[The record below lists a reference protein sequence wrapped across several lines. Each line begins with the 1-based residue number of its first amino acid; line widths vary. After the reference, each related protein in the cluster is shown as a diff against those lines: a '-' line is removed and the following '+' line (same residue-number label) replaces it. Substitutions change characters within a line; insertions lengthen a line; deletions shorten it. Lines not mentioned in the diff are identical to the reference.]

1 MSEKVS
7 VYYLELHHPRDGK
20 NRYKID
26 GQITVGSASSNNV
39 YLTDLDLAPRHCI
52 FRVHQEILT
61 IFQVAETGTSK
72 IGSQALENSRMY
84 ILEKGDKVFL
94 QDIKCIIRVEK
105 EVVEEDEED
114 DEVEELEEQTIDE
127 DKTDEGFEVPNLDE
141 EFDDD
146 EEAEKVSF
154 FSKLKS
160 KLFRKKVIIVD
171 DDDDDEDNE
180 EEEAEEEVSQEEKMK
195 SSIYIP
201 KATVD
206 TEDEKPEK
214 KKKKKKEKIDRSS
227 MPAFFARVLAFVC
240 EIIIAFAF
248 VSNVVPI
255 LDLSSIYEQLFL
267 DVSPL
272 ITRGLDYISPY
283 LEDKISLL
291 SFINTFNF
299 IAIFSTW
306 LVLNLMSNLILSV
319 NYGLA
324 LVFVRTEGSFV
335 TARIKGL
342 ARFILSLITSPLLI
356 FDAPAL
362 IKKRTL
368 KEVLTGSELSY
379 RHGLLKIFGNLIVL
393 PAFTI
398 AIVLLPVVIEP
409 QLLEGPILNQD
420 LAIKEQKSDMVL
432 QTHPLRSLHVAIS
445 YDQNIKNDWAYS
457 PFINGKKNQLIS
469 GMRFIRSVG
478 ERVDVVSIGP
488 LSKVLLPTNLI
499 KTIAKLDPFFKNK
512 YPSLI
517 ENIDKPEF
525 NKEKDSDSIALFI
538 DTLGLNQDTL
548 PRFLSERGPTLTPYF
563 ELKKYLMSQLNIQS
577 TNEVSAKFFGN
588 KKVIVIYPSNI
599 RSTMTFIRA
608 GELVTL
614 TISSRQ
620 GARPAI
626 EKFVRTFFSNVSPLL
641 DNASISPDQA
651 GKWTAFDFYDYF
663 NSKSPKPLSPN
674 SEAALRNFMN
684 DILLQRQN
692 HLWATQTI
700 ELDYRKSME
709 TLQEIVQP
717 GQDPWAS
724 TIFNAMNV
732 DQALW
737 QTPPSTET
745 PDAQNESN

>member
-26 GQITVGSASSNNV
+26 GQITVGSASSNNI
-39 YLTDLDLAPRHCI
+39 YLSDLDLAPRHCI

-61 IFQVAETGTSK
+61 IFQVAESGTSK
-72 IGSQALENSRMY
+72 IGSQELENSRMY

-105 EVVEEDEED
+105 EVVQEED
-114 DEVEELEEQTIDE
+114 DEEEIEDEETVDE

-141 EFDDD
+141 EFDDED
-146 EEAEKVSF
+146 EEIEKVSF
-154 FSKLKS
+154 LSKLKS
-160 KLFRKKVIIVD
+160 KLFKKKEIIIE
-171 DDDDDEDNE
+171 DDEDVEDEDE
-180 EEEAEEEVSQEEKMK
+180 EDDEEVSKEEKMK
-195 SSIYIP
+195 DSIYIP
-201 KATVD
+201 KAAAD
-206 TEDEKPEK
+206 IEDKKPEK
-214 KKKKKKEKIDRSS
+214 KKKKNEKIDRSS
-227 MPAFFARVLAFVC
+227 MPAFFARLLAFVC

-255 LDLSSIYEQLFL
+255 LDISSIYEQLFL
-267 DVSPL
+267 DVSPFV
-272 ITRGLDYISPY
+272 TKGLDFVSPY

-299 IAIFSTW
+299 IAVFTTW
-306 LVLNLMSNLILSV
+306 LVLNLISNLLLSV

-335 TARIKGL
+335 TARIKGIL
-342 ARFILSLITSPLLI
+342 RFILSLVLSPLFI

-368 KEVLTGSELSY
+368 KEVLTASELSY
-379 RHGLLKIFGNLIVL
+379 RHGILKVLGNFLVL

-398 AIVLLPVVIEP
+398 AIVLLPAVMEP
-409 QLLEGPILNQD
+409 QLLEGPLVNQD
-420 LAIKEQKSDMVL
+420 LAIKEQKSDMAL

-445 YDQNIKNDWAYS
+445 YDQNIKNEWAYS
-457 PFINGKKNQLIS
+457 PFINGKKNQLNS

-478 ERVDVVSIGP
+478 ERVDVVAIGP
-488 LSKVLLPTNLI
+488 LSNTLLPIELI
-499 KTIAKLDPFFKNK
+499 RTIAKLDPFFKNK
-512 YPSLI
+512 YPVLF
-517 ENIDKPEF
+517 ENLDNNEF
-525 NKEKDSDSIALFI
+525 NNEKDSDSIALFI
-538 DTLGLNQDTL
+538 DTLGLNQETL

-563 ELKKYLMSQLNIQS
+563 ELKKYLMAQLNIQT
-577 TNEVSAKFFGN
+577 TNEVSAKFFAN
-588 KKVIVIYPSNI
+588 KKMIMLYPSNI
-599 RSTMTFIRA
+599 RSTITFIRA
-608 GELVTL
+608 GKIITL

-620 GARPAI
+620 GGRPAM
-626 EKFVRTFFSNVSPLL
+626 EKFIRTFLSNASPLL
-641 DNASISPDQA
+641 DNASIAPDQA
-651 GKWTAFDFYDYF
+651 DKWTPFDFFDYF
-663 NSKSPKPLSPN
+663 NSKELKPLSPTA
-674 SEAALRNFMN
+674 ETALRNFMN
-684 DILLQRQN
+684 DILSQRQN
-692 HLWATQTI
+692 HAWATETI
-700 ELDYRKSME
+700 EFDYRKSME

-717 GQDPWAS
+717 DQDPWAS
-724 TIFNAMNV
+724 AIFNVMNV